1 MANYYTE
8 LGVARNATQDE
19 IKKAYRKLARES
31 HPDNN
36 PDDKKSED
44 RFKRISEAYET
55 LSDPKKREQYDA
67 AGDRPAGGPQFD
79 PGAFRDAGGV
89 DLSDLLGGLFNRNR
103 RGGGGA
109 DAPRPTAQE
118 RGNDLQVNV
127 TVTFADALAGAKLT
141 IPVDRLGTCATCHG
155 SGARPGTSPT
165 ICPECRGRGVKA
177 HSQGFF
183 SLSAPCDRCGGAGTI
198 IEHPCDTCHGD
209 GRVRQTKR
217 YVVSIPAGVK
227 DGQRIRLPGKGEA
240 GPHGGPFGDL
250 YVLVSVEASPVF
262 TRRGD
267 DVIVDVPVLFV
278 EAAAGAT
285 IEVPTPDGDTVRLKV
300 APGTSDGVMLRVRG
314 RGAPIAGEGDKRG
327 SLLARVRIVVPKKLT
342 KAQRDALDKLAAL
355 SGPNPRDEL
364 MRKAGIG
371 ATVSEVA

>member
-1 MANYYTE
+1 MANPYSE
-8 LGVARNATQDE
+8 LGVPRNASQAD

-31 HPDNN
+31 HPDKN
-36 PDDKKSED
+36 PGDSKAED

-55 LSDPKKREQYDA
+55 LSDPEKRKQYDTV
-67 AGDRPAGGPQFD
+67 GDRPAGGPQFD

-103 RGGGGA
+103 RGGGGGGEPHQPVA
-109 DAPRPTAQE
+109 E
-118 RGNDLQVNV
+118 RGNDLQVGV
-127 TVTFADALAGAKLT
+127 TVSFADALAGAKLT
-141 IPVDRLGTCATCHG
+141 IPLDRLGQCAVCHG
-155 SGARPGTSPT
+155 SGAKPGTSPT

-198 IEHPCDTCHGD
+198 IEHPCDTCRGD

-217 YVVSIPAGVK
+217 YVVGIPAGVK

-250 YVLVSVEASPVF
+250 YVQVSVEASPVF

-278 EAAAGAT
+278 EAATGAT
-285 IEVPTPDGDTVRLKV
+285 IEVPTPDGESVRMKV
-300 APGTSDGVMLRVRG
+300 PAGTSDGVMLRVKG
-314 RGAPIAGEGDKRG
+314 RGAPIAGGDGRG
-327 SLLARVRIVVPKKLT
+327 SLLARVKIVVPKKLT

-355 SGPNPRDEL
+355 SGPNPREEL
-364 MRKAGIG
+364 LRKAGVVT
-371 ATVSEVA
+371 AEVA

>member
-1 MANYYTE
+1 MANLYTE
-8 LGVARNATQDE
+8 LGVPRNASQAD

-31 HPDNN
+31 HPDKN
-36 PDDKKSED
+36 PGDKAAEE
-44 RFKRISEAYET
+44 RFKRISEAYDT
-55 LSDPKKREQYDA
+55 LSDPERRAQYDA
-67 AGDRPAGGPQFD
+67 IGDRPAGGPQFD
-79 PGAFRDAGGV
+79 PNAFRDAGGV
-89 DLSDLLGGLFNRNR
+89 DLSDLLGGLFNRR
-103 RGGGGA
+103 RGGGA
-109 DAPRPTAQE
+109 DDARPRPEA

-127 TVTFADALAGAKLT
+127 TVSFADALHGARLT
-141 IPVDRLGTCATCHG
+141 IPVDRLGQCPTCSG

-198 IEHPCDTCHGD
+198 IEHPCETCHGD

-217 YVVSIPAGVK
+217 YVVQIPAGVK

-250 YVLVSVEASPVF
+250 YVQVGVEASPVF

-285 IEVPTPDGDTVRLKV
+285 IEVPTPDGDAVRLKV
-300 APGTSDGVMLRVRG
+300 APGTSDGVLLRVRG
-314 RGAPIAGEGDKRG
+314 RGAPVAGDPGTRG
-327 SLLARVRIVVPKKLT
+327 NLLARVKIVVPKKLT

-355 SGPNPRDEL
+355 SGDNPRDEL
-364 MRKAGIG
+364 MRKAGVTTT
-371 ATVSEVA
+371 AEVA

>member
-1 MANYYTE
+1 MANFYTE
-8 LGVARNATQDE
+8 LGVPRNASQAD
-19 IKKAYRKLARES
+19 IKKAYRKLAREF

-36 PDDKKSED
+36 PGDSKAED

-55 LSDPKKREQYDA
+55 LSDADKRRQYDVV
-67 AGDRPAGGPQFD
+67 GDRPAGGPQFD
-79 PGAFRDAGGV
+79 PSAFRDAGGV
-89 DLSDLLGGLFNRNR
+89 DLSDLLGGLFNRGGR
-103 RGGGGA
+103 RGGDGA
-109 DAPRPTAQE
+109 ARPTAE
-118 RGNDLQVNV
+118 RGNDLQVGV
-127 TVTFADALAGAKLT
+127 TVSFADALAGARLT
-141 IPVDRLGTCATCHG
+141 IPLDRLGQCPTCHG

-183 SLSAPCDRCGGAGTI
+183 SLSAPCDRCGGAGTV

-217 YVVSIPAGVK
+217 YVVNIPAGVK

-250 YVLVSVEASPVF
+250 FVAVSVEASPVF

-278 EAAAGAT
+278 EAASGAT
-285 IEVPTPDGDTVRLKV
+285 IEVPTPDGESVRLKV
-300 APGTSDGVMLRVRG
+300 PAGTSDGVMLRVKG
-314 RGAPIAGEGDKRG
+314 RGAPIAGDPSRRG
-327 SLLARVRIVVPKKLT
+327 NLLARIKIVVPKKLT
-342 KAQRDALDKLAAL
+342 KAQRDVLDKLADL
-355 SGPNPRDEL
+355 SGPNPREEL
-364 MRKAGIG
+364 LRKAGVAVAG
-371 ATVSEVA
+371 AA

>member
-1 MANYYTE
+1 MPNPYTE
-8 LGVARNATQDE
+8 LGVPRNASQAD

-31 HPDNN
+31 HPDKN
-36 PDDKKSED
+36 PGDSKAED

-55 LSDPKKREQYDA
+55 LSDPEKRKQYDTV
-67 AGDRPAGGPQFD
+67 GDRPAGGPQFD

-103 RGGGGA
+103 RGGEPH
-109 DAPRPTAQE
+109 APVAE
-118 RGNDLQVNV
+118 RGNDLQVGV
-127 TVTFADALAGAKLT
+127 TVTFADALAGARLT
-141 IPVDRLGTCATCHG
+141 IPVDRLGQCAVCHG
-155 SGARPGTSPT
+155 SGAKPGTSPT

-217 YVVSIPAGVK
+217 YVVGIPAGVK

-250 YVLVSVEASPVF
+250 YVQVSVEASPVF

-278 EAAAGAT
+278 EAATGAT
-285 IEVPTPDGDTVRLKV
+285 IEVPTPDGETVRLKV
-300 APGTSDGVMLRVRG
+300 PAGTSDGVMLRVKG
-314 RGAPIAGEGDKRG
+314 RGAPVARSGDRG
-327 SLLARVRIVVPKKLT
+327 SLLARVKIVVPKKLT

-355 SGPNPRDEL
+355 SGPNPREEL
-364 MRKAGIG
+364 LRKAGVVT
-371 ATVSEVA
+371 AEVA

>member
-1 MANYYTE
+1 MANPYSE
-8 LGVARNATQDE
+8 LGVPRNASQAD

-31 HPDNN
+31 HPDKN
-36 PDDKKSED
+36 PGDSKAED

-55 LSDPKKREQYDA
+55 LSDPEKRKQYDTV
-67 AGDRPAGGPQFD
+67 GDRPAGGPQFD

-103 RGGGGA
+103 RGGGGEPQQPVA
-109 DAPRPTAQE
+109 E
-118 RGNDLQVNV
+118 RGNDLQVGV
-127 TVTFADALAGAKLT
+127 TVSFADALAGAKLT
-141 IPVDRLGTCATCHG
+141 IPLDRLGQCAVCHG
-155 SGARPGTSPT
+155 SGAKPGTSPT

-198 IEHPCDTCHGD
+198 IEHPCDTCRGD

-217 YVVSIPAGVK
+217 YVVGIPAGVK

-250 YVLVSVEASPVF
+250 YVQVSVEASPVF

-278 EAAAGAT
+278 EAATGAT
-285 IEVPTPDGDTVRLKV
+285 IEVPTPDGESVRMKV
-300 APGTSDGVMLRVRG
+300 PAGTSDGVMLRVKG
-314 RGAPIAGEGDKRG
+314 RGAPIAGGDGRG
-327 SLLARVRIVVPKKLT
+327 SLLARVKIVVPKKLT

-355 SGPNPRDEL
+355 SGPNPREEL
-364 MRKAGIG
+364 LRKAGVVT
-371 ATVSEVA
+371 AEVA